1 MPFSHFHC
9 PNITSI
15 LTRGTLSW
23 GKMNIEQS
31 RVHFIGAGSPYS
43 CSPFGKFIAHSC
55 TGGGPTLPIQW
66 QPQPLDDPFNQM
78 IPRVTWWEATGL
90 QTVMVQLWLSAVT
103 LRQFGKVCDL
113 IYKRRLLIS
122 TDALMNANNHNA
134 FFWKHWYQNVL
145 FAAGCVLTTAPK
157 MTL

>member
-1 MPFSHFHC
+1 MPLLGPRTHAALLENLLPTPALEEVQLFLYNGNLNLWMTPFS
-9 PNITSI
+9 
-15 LTRGTLSW
+15 
-23 GKMNIEQS
+23 
-31 RVHFIGAGSPYS
+31 
-43 CSPFGKFIAHSC
+43 
-55 TGGGPTLPIQW
+55 
-66 QPQPLDDPFNQM
+66 QM

-103 LRQFGKVCDL
+103 LRQFGKVCNL

-145 FAAGCVLTTAPK
+145 LAAGCVLTTAPK